1 MNSSHFPPH
10 RPQTAVA
17 VPYPQQEQV
26 VCFGSYR
33 IYPQQRLV
41 FDAERPLTLGKRAL
55 DILLVLLQYAGEVV
69 SKEQLLAT
77 VWPDNSVEEISL
89 RVHIAAL
96 RKALGDGQH
105 GQRYIV
111 TVPQRGYCLAVN
123 IISDKLA
130 APPLP
135 SEREHNLPLRLT
147 RMLGRD
153 DVLHRLLTLTP
164 QQRLVSVVGTG
175 GIGKTTV
182 ALRTAELL
190 LGQFEQGIR
199 LLDLAPLRDESV
211 ISVVLSKV
219 LDLPA
224 THGDPLPQL
233 YRHLQNRHMLLVV
246 DNCEHLID
254 GIASLADSLLR
265 HAPHLHMLCTSRE
278 PLNIEGEQ
286 VIRLNALAYPTTL
299 MTEVQ
304 TALTFP
310 AIQLFIERALGCADN
325 FVPDAQE
332 LAVVVQ
338 ICQRLDGIP
347 LAIELAA
354 AHLSSLGLRDLL
366 FQLQSSFR
374 LLTQGRRTALPRHQ
388 TLRATL
394 DWSYELLCEQ
404 AQQSLRRLSIFE
416 GRFTLESAIAVAPW
430 GSLAASQL
438 LPAIAEL
445 VNKSLLN
452 VDNSN
457 LTLRY
462 YLLDTTRCYARN
474 QLQLAEESELAA
486 LHHANYCLLQMK
498 RARQQWEQQSNPN
511 WRQQCEAQLH
521 ELRTAINWA
530 LARPAHHALAI
541 SLTLASSPLWQ
552 ELSLL
557 QEYSRY
563 LQQALSCETVGRS
576 AELTMQLQLLL
587 GSAWFH
593 CRGDT
598 PETWAAFVAAHH
610 LAEQCQ
616 HRMGQLQAISGQMTI
631 NLSRGDYLAALQ
643 QGQQFEK
650 LNWQREPVLWITSRR
665 LQALALHYAGQQRE
679 ARLLLDSIG
688 SQLPDQHDPCYV
700 THNLG
705 VQYDLHVATLTL
717 QARILWLQ
725 GLSEQACAVA
735 TRALERATRID
746 HATSICYTLCMAGFV
761 IAFHNGKHPLAIQR
775 LSLLAQLTHRHAVV
789 FFQNW
794 VPYYQRLYLPLVD
807 STGPYPQPPQPP
819 ATMIG
824 EFIATMK
831 ASFASPALLERAER
845 GLTGW
850 ATAELLRVKADQ
862 LLSQPASDTD
872 SAEQVLQQALQIA
885 REQGALIWELRSAT
899 SLAELWH
906 SQGRQSDA
914 YGLLAPVYE
923 KFSEGFSTPDVQRV
937 GALLQRWQPVST
949 H

>member
-1 MNSSHFPPH
+1 MNSCHSPLPP
-10 RPQTAVA
+10 PTAVTE
-17 VPYPQQEQV
+17 PYPRQEQA
-26 VCFGSYR
+26 VCFGAYR

-41 FDAERPLTLGKRAL
+41 FDGERPLTLGKRAL
-55 DILLVLLQYAGEVV
+55 DILLVLLQHAGEVV
-69 SKEQLLAT
+69 SKKQLLAT
-77 VWPDNSVEEISL
+77 VWPDSSVEEISL

-96 RKALGDGQH
+96 RKALGDGQR

-123 IISDKLA
+123 IISET
-130 APPLP
+130 P
-135 SEREHNLPLRLT
+135 SGTALRREQEHNLPPRLT

-164 QQRLVSVVGTG
+164 QQRLVSVVGIG

-190 LGQFEQGIR
+190 LGQFAQGIR
-199 LLDLAPLRDESV
+199 LLDLAPLRDESA
-211 ISVVLSKV
+211 ISMVLSKV
-219 LDLPA
+219 LELPA

-233 YRHLQNRHMLLVV
+233 YQHLQNRHMLLVV

-254 GIASLADSLLR
+254 DIAALADSLLR
-265 HAPHLHMLCTSRE
+265 HAPHLHLLCTSRE

-286 VIRLNALAYPTTL
+286 VIRLNALAYPTTQMAEPHTVL
-299 MTEVQ
+299 N
-304 TALTFP
+304 FP
-310 AIQLFIERALGCADN
+310 AIQLFVERAQGCAGH
-325 FVPDAQE
+325 FAPDAQE
-332 LAVVVQ
+332 LALVVQ

-354 AHLSSLGLRDLL
+354 AHLSSIGLRDLL
-366 FQLQSSFR
+366 FQLQNSFR

-430 GSLAASQL
+430 GPLSASQL

-452 VDNSN
+452 VDNSH

-462 YLLDTTRCYARN
+462 YLLATTRCYARG
-474 QLQLAEESELAA
+474 QLQQVQEDDLAA
-486 LHHANYCLLQMK
+486 LHHANFCLLQMK
-498 RARQQWEQQSNPN
+498 RARKQWEQQSDPG
-511 WRQQCEAQLH
+511 WRQQCEAQLN
-521 ELRTAINWA
+521 ELRAAMNWA
-530 LARPAHHALAI
+530 LDRPLHHALAI
-541 SLTLASSPLWQ
+541 SLILESSPLWQ

-563 LQQALSCETVGRS
+563 LQQALSCETAARS

-598 PETWAAFVAAHH
+598 LETWAAFTAAHH

-631 NLSRGDYLAALQ
+631 NLSRSDYRAGLQ

-650 LNWQREPVLWITSRR
+650 LNWQREPVVWITSRR
-665 LQALALHYAGQQRE
+665 LQALALHYAGQQRQ
-679 ARLLLDSIG
+679 ARQLLDSIG
-688 SQLPDQHDPCYV
+688 SQLPDQHAPCYV

-725 GLSEQACAVA
+725 GLTEQACQVA
-735 TRALERATRID
+735 TLALERATRID

-775 LSLLAQLTHRHAVV
+775 LTLLAQLTHRHTVV

-807 STGPYPQPPQPP
+807 SHGPYPQPPQPP

-824 EFIATMK
+824 EFIATLR

-850 ATAELLRVKADQ
+850 ATAELLRVKADH
-862 LLSQPASDTD
+862 LLSQPAADADT
-872 SAEQVLQQALQIA
+872 AEQVLTRALQIA

-906 SQGRQSDA
+906 SQGRQADA
-914 YGLLAPVYE
+914 YELLAPVYG
-923 KFSEGFSTPDVQRV
+923 KFSEGFATPDMLRV
-937 GALLQRWQPVST
+937 GALLQQWQPLTS